1 MRRRRRS
8 MPRPL
13 PIIANEMITSG
24 AVFEP
29 VNGSDGPPV
38 GGEVTEVGTTARLV
52 VVEDGPPC

>member
-24 AVFEP
+24 VEFEP
-29 VNGSDGPPV
+29 VNGSDGPPGV
-38 GGEVTEVGTTARLV
+38 PMTVDGDTPIV
-52 VVEDGPPC
+52 VVVCGIVVVP